1 MNNTQYKE
9 QIVKM
14 LDEISSSRI
23 LKQLYEIVRALKGVA
38 V

>member
-14 LDEISSSRI
+14 LDGISNSKI